1 MGGHARGHRF
11 TQMATTSFIAPWCNN
26 RGDKAMG
33 PYRHSKHEF
42 THHPNSSHDA
52 PSTSQD
58 TVATVSKTDPMIV
71 VGLLI
76 SQGSKAKPT
85 R

>member
-1 MGGHARGHRF
+1 
-11 TQMATTSFIAPWCNN
+11 
-26 RGDKAMG
+26 MG